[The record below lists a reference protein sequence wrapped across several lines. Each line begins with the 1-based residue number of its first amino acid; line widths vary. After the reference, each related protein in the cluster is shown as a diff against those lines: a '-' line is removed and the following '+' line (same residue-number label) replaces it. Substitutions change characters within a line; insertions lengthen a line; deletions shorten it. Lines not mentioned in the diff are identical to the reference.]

1 MIVPQLQCKDTKNI
15 KSTIATPAAEN
26 KIKFE
31 AKFSSQLAQLPY
43 CQAQHKP

>member
-1 MIVPQLQCKDTKNI
+1 MIVPQLQCKDKKNI
-15 KSTIATPAAEN
+15 KSTIATPAAEY
-26 KIKFE
+26 KIQFE